1 MTIYLY
7 KLKWNYLSNLYSES
21 PYNYSV
27 YEEVIEETA
36 MKVIE
41 IVNQNI
47 IFQGDDGKCLFN
59 DFKKFPLFRGNE
71 FYTFKKL
78 DYSEIDRLKNILGER

>member
-7 KLKWNYLSNLYSES
+7 KLKRNYLSNLYSES

-27 YEEVIEETA
+27 YEEVIEETE
-36 MKVIE
+36 MKVTE

-47 IFQGDDGKCLFN
+47 Y
-59 DFKKFPLFRGNE
+59 FKAKMGNAYLMKLKEFPLFRVYE

-78 DYSEIDRLKNILGER
+78 DYSEINRLKNILAE